1 MIMTEPTP
9 AQTIPGN
16 TTHQMITGD
25 AALNALCAR
34 WHQSDYL
41 ALDTEFIRTTTFFP
55 NIGLIQVNDGGDTSY
70 LVDPLTITDWSAF
83 RALMLDSGV
92 MKIFHSCSEDLQ
104 VFMVALDLVP
114 APIFDT
120 QIAAAFLSQGF
131 GISYQN
137 LVSLMHG
144 IDLSKGETRSDWLQ
158 RPLSK
163 TQMQYASLD
172 VAYLPAIYLEQSR
185 QLAVKQR
192 LGWME
197 EECETLLNQYRTEM
211 AGDFS
216 NFYLNIKGAGQL
228 NRKQLAILKRLAAW
242 REQRARKLDKPRN
255 WIIKDKSLIE
265 IARNCP
271 DNMEALARTDELGK
285 NFLRYEGK
293 ELLSLVVAATE
304 MPESDWPEMLPRPLD
319 GRAKSRL
326 KKGQQYVENQAGVLD
341 LPVEV
346 LARKRWLISVLQET
360 SGNAENA
367 LPPELLGWRKP
378 YLLPGLLEAMA

>member
-16 TTHQMITGD
+16 TDHEMITD
-25 AALNALCAR
+25 DTALNALCAR
-34 WHQSDYL
+34 LHQSDYL
-41 ALDTEFIRTTTFFP
+41 AMDTEFIRTTTFFP
-55 NIGLIQVNDGGDTSY
+55 NVGLIQVNDGGDTSY

-104 VFMVALDLVP
+104 VFMAALDLVP

-137 LVSLMHG
+137 LVSLMQG
-144 IDLSKGETRSDWLQ
+144 IDLPKGETRSDWLQ
-158 RPLSK
+158 RPLSE
-163 TQMQYASLD
+163 TQLQYASLD
-172 VAYLPAIYLEQSR
+172 VACLPAIYLEQSR
-185 QLAVKQR
+185 QLAEKQR
-192 LGWME
+192 LGWVE
-197 EECETLLNQYRTEM
+197 EECETLLNQYRREM

-216 NFYLNIKGAGQL
+216 NFYLNIKGAWQL

-242 REQRARKLDKPRN
+242 REQRARKRDKPRN

-271 DNMEALARTDELGK
+271 DNIEALARTDELGK

-293 ELLSLVVAATE
+293 EILSLVMEATE

>member
-25 AALNALCAR
+25 AALNALCVR
-34 WHQSDYL
+34 WHHSDYL

-55 NIGLIQVNDGGDTSY
+55 NVGLIQLNDGGDTSY

-144 IDLSKGETRSDWLQ
+144 IDLPKGETRSDWLQ
-158 RPLSK
+158 RPLSE

-216 NFYLNIKGAGQL
+216 NFYLNIKGAWQL

-242 REQRARKLDKPRN
+242 REQRARKRDKPRN

-293 ELLSLVVAATE
+293 EILSLVVAATE